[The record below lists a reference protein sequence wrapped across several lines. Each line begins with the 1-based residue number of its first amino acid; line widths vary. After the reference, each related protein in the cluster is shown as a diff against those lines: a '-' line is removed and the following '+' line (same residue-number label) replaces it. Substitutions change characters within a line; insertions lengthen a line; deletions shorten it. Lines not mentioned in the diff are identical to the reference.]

1 MEDPQSTLKEA
12 KGLHQSLK
20 ELLRKKEPFDK
31 ETDFQ
36 RKNLRRCYLNLLL
49 LHPYAQES
57 QDVENHLWM
66 QTSYAIISVYK
77 QRIAALDRILQNQP
91 QQHHQHGHGPV
102 EYRKLVQR
110 FRQFLA
116 EEEKFWAQVV
126 IRYQRSFA
134 LDEAKPALVALEII
148 PATGI
153 VENDAPPPNGRNHF
167 QFPRADPVESV
178 GPKTPEQR
186 ESRLSILS
194 KALVCLGDI
203 ARYREQYNEGG
214 GRGKIG
220 HDDFPRRG
228 RNRRGGAPGGESLPR
243 PRNYSKA
250 RHCYEQAR
258 LLVPHDGNPSHQL
271 AILASYQKDSF
282 ESLAHYYRA
291 LCVRQPYD
299 TAAENMGT
307 VLTKALEQW
316 KVRSKREKDTGPPVD
331 TSQVPKI
338 IVVTAFKEKVVILHA
353 LWRLGLQKM
362 DSLTKKQSREIY
374 TELAELVAGRHL
386 PEDLILKIFVTAHG
400 ALWKHRMFR
409 DSPASVATRR
419 TADSLSSSTLSPTAI
434 EARILCHALL
444 LHQAL
449 LEVGIEELKA
459 SLPDDVEQTDLAQR
473 ITANFRR
480 TLPALR
486 MASKW
491 LCANYT
497 YILEKGTELR
507 DDTSEIA
514 EFWSV
519 FAKFVSALSQAF
531 PVDCLP
537 ALMFGLEEDVELQ
550 GFLPLK
556 MAIIKR
562 HTEAEE
568 QVHPNVE
575 QLMRISDLLMDAQFL
590 AQEKGSPLHAADI
603 LNLKTSILPASVLSI
618 DCIDASEDHSS
629 PYHSEGKEDDVMT
642 EATSDT
648 NDDIVRA
655 AFEHLN
661 AQEQDEED
669 EDEER
674 VLYPRPTPPTI
685 SPVSRPT
692 PITPIKPL
700 SPIAP
705 PAASPLKNRSPLIT
719 PEAAPP
725 PITAQDLLLNFM
737 SAPRTASRSIS
748 ESRPP
753 LLFGPEPNPLRSIW
767 SAVQDEPSLQP
778 PGHKNQSPPISQSQ
792 IYETPPSAPQTTWP
806 PPLSSSSQNPQTY
819 IPGSISSASFPPQ
832 SQSFSMNHHQRNLS
846 ASVGPMRV
854 PGLSP
859 DMPQH
864 YMGEYTQP
872 IEQPSF
878 VGTHELYPPTTAM
891 GADVAAMYY
900 PASPTHP
907 LHSRHMSLDPRQGYI
922 VPSVWGP
929 AG

>member
-1 MEDPQSTLKEA
+1 
-12 KGLHQSLK
+12 
-20 ELLRKKEPFDK
+20 
-31 ETDFQ
+31 
-36 RKNLRRCYLNLLL
+36 
-49 LHPYAQES
+49 
-57 QDVENHLWM
+57 M

-77 QRIAALDRILQNQP
+77 QRIAAPLQAQP
-91 QQHHQHGHGPV
+91 QQQHGHGPV

-116 EEEKFWAQVV
+116 EEDKFWAQVV
-126 IRYQRSFA
+126 TRYQRSFA
-134 LDEAKPALVALEII
+134 LDEARPALLALEII
-148 PATGI
+148 PATGS
-153 VENDAPPPNGRNHF
+153 VDNDAAPPSSRNHF
-167 QFPRADPVESV
+167 QFPRADPGESV
-178 GPKTPEQR
+178 APTTPEQR
-186 ESRLSILS
+186 EGRLAILS

-203 ARYREQYNEGG
+203 ARYREQFNEGG
-214 GRGKIG
+214 GRSKIG
-220 HDDFPRRG
+220 HDEFPRRG
-228 RNRRGGAPGGESLPR
+228 RNRRGGASGGESLPR
-243 PRNYSKA
+243 PRNYTKA

-316 KVRSKREKDTGPPVD
+316 KLRSKKEKDTGPPVD
-331 TSQVPKI
+331 PSQVPKI
-338 IVVTAFKEKVVILHA
+338 VVVTALKEKVVILHA

-362 DSLTKKQSREIY
+362 DSLTRRQSKEICS
-374 TELAELVAGRHL
+374 EVAELVAGRHL
-386 PEDLILKIFVTAHG
+386 PEELIRKLFVTAHG

-419 TADSLSSSTLSPTAI
+419 TADSPLPSILSPAAI
-434 EARILCHALL
+434 EVRILCHVLL
-444 LHQAL
+444 LHRAL
-449 LEVGIEELKA
+449 LEVGIEELKDPV
-459 SLPDDVEQTDLAQR
+459 PDDVEQTDLAQR
-473 ITANFRR
+473 ITASFRR

-491 LCANYT
+491 LRGHYT
-497 YILEKGTELR
+497 YVIEKGKEFCDETN
-507 DDTSEIA
+507 EIA
-514 EFWSV
+514 DFWSV
-519 FAKFVSALSQAF
+519 FAKFIGALSRAF
-531 PVDCLP
+531 PVDRLP
-537 ALMFGLEEDVELQ
+537 ALTSGLEEDIELQ

-556 MAIIKR
+556 MAVVER
-562 HTEAEE
+562 HMEVEE

-590 AQEKGSPLHAADI
+590 AEEEASAFCGSPLHAADV
-603 LNLKTSILPASVLSI
+603 LNLKTSIPA
-618 DCIDASEDHSS
+618 
-629 PYHSEGKEDDVMT
+629 PYRSEGKEDEVMT

-648 NDDIVRA
+648 NDDIVRE

-661 AQEQDEED
+661 AQEQDEE
-669 EDEER
+669 EEM

-719 PEAAPP
+719 PKTTLP
-725 PITAQDLLLNFM
+725 PITAHDLLINAM
-737 SAPRTASRSIS
+737 GGPRTTSRIIS
-748 ESRPP
+748 ESRPS
-753 LLFGPEPNPLRSIW
+753 LLFNPEPNPLRSIW
-767 SAVQDEPSLQP
+767 SAAPDEPPLHP
-778 PGHKNQSPPISQSQ
+778 PGHKNQSPLIAQSQ
-792 IYETPPSAPQTTWP
+792 LYETPPSAPQTTWP
-806 PPLSSSSQNPQTY
+806 PPSAQSPQVY
-819 IPGSISSASFPPQ
+819 IPGSITSASFASQ
-832 SQSFSMNHHQRNLS
+832 SQSFSMNPHQRTLS
-846 ASVGPMRV
+846 ANIGSMRA
-854 PGLSP
+854 PSMSP
-859 DMPQH
+859 SMAQH
-864 YMGEYTQP
+864 YAGGYAQP

-878 VGTHELYPPTTAM
+878 VGTHELYPPTATM

-907 LHSRHMSLDPRQGYI
+907 IHPRPMSLDPRHAYMA
-922 VPSVWGP
+922 PSVWGP

>member
-12 KGLHQSLK
+12 KGLHQILKESLK
-20 ELLRKKEPFDK
+20 KKEPFDK

-49 LHPYAQES
+49 LHPYEPES
-57 QDVENHLWM
+57 QDAENHLWM

-77 QRIAALDRILQNQP
+77 QRIATLDRILQSQP

-116 EEEKFWAQVV
+116 EEEKFWSQLVT
-126 IRYQRSFA
+126 RYQRSFG
-134 LDEAKPALVALEII
+134 LDEAKSALVTLEII
-148 PATGI
+148 PATGTPD
-153 VENDAPPPNGRNHF
+153 NDATPPNGRNHF
-167 QFPRADPVESV
+167 QFPRMESTESV
-178 GPKTPEQR
+178 IPTTPEER
-186 ESRLSILS
+186 EDRLSILS

-214 GRGKIG
+214 GRSKIG

-250 RHCYEQAR
+250 RLCYEQAR

-316 KVRSKREKDTGPPVD
+316 KVRSKKEKDTGPSVD
-331 TSQVPKI
+331 PSQVPKI
-338 IVVTAFKEKVVILHA
+338 IVVTAFKEKIVILHA

-362 DSLTKKQSREIY
+362 DSLTRKQSKEIY
-374 TELAELVAGRHL
+374 TELIDLVSGRHL
-386 PEDLILKIFVTAHG
+386 PEDFIIRIFVTAHG

-409 DSPASVATRR
+409 DSPASVATRKA
-419 TADSLSSSTLSPTAI
+419 ADSSPSSTLSPTVI
-434 EARILCHALL
+434 EARILCHVLL
-444 LHQAL
+444 LHRAL
-449 LEVGIEELKA
+449 LEVGIEELKVP
-459 SLPDDVEQTDLAQR
+459 LDDVEQTDLAQR
-473 ITANFRR
+473 ITATFRR
-480 TLPALR
+480 TLKALR
-486 MASKW
+486 VASKW
-491 LCANYT
+491 LRANYA
-497 YILEKGTELR
+497 YVLEKGKEFR
-507 DDTSEIA
+507 DDASEIA

-519 FAKFVSALSQAF
+519 FAKFISALSHVF
-531 PVDCLP
+531 PVDRLP
-537 ALMFGLEEDVELQ
+537 ELKFGLEEDVELQ

-556 MAIIKR
+556 MAVIKR
-562 HTEAEE
+562 HTEGEE
-568 QVHPNVE
+568 QGHPNIE
-575 QLMRISDLLMDAQFL
+575 QLMRISDLLMDAQFF
-590 AQEKGSPLHAADI
+590 ADEECSPLHTAGI
-603 LNLKTSILPASVLSI
+603 LSSKTSIPASLSTGSTVALV
-618 DCIDASEDHSS
+618 DHFVPYLSER
-629 PYHSEGKEDDVMT
+629 KEDEVMT

-648 NDDIVRA
+648 NDDIIHA

-669 EDEER
+669 ENEEM

-705 PAASPLKNRSPLIT
+705 PATSPLKNRSPLIT
-719 PEAAPP
+719 PKTAHP
-725 PITAQDLLLNFM
+725 PITAQDLLHTFM
-737 SAPRTASRSIS
+737 SVPRTASRSIS

-753 LLFGPEPNPLRSIW
+753 LLFGPEPNQPRSIW

-778 PGHKNQSPPISQSQ
+778 PGHKNQSPLISHSQ
-792 IYETPPSAPQTTWP
+792 LYETPPSAPQATWP
-806 PPLSSSSQNPQTY
+806 PPLSSSTQVPQTY
-819 IPGSISSASFPPQ
+819 IPGSIPSASFPSQ
-832 SQSFSMNHHQRNLS
+832 SQSSSLNHHQRNLS
-846 ASVGPMRV
+846 ANVGNLRA

-859 DMPQH
+859 NMSQH
-864 YMGEYTQP
+864 YVSGYPPP
-872 IEQPSF
+872 IEQPTF
-878 VGTHELYPPTTAM
+878 VGGTHELYPPTATAM
-891 GADVAAMYY
+891 DADVAALYY

-907 LHSRHMSLDPRQGYI
+907 IHSRHMSLDPRQAYMT
-922 VPSVWGP
+922 PSVWGP

>member
-1 MEDPQSTLKEA
+1 MADPQSTLKEA
-12 KGLHQSLK
+12 KGIHQSLK
-20 ELLRKKEPFDK
+20 ELLKKKDPFDK

-49 LHPYAQES
+49 LHPYAPES

-77 QRIAALDRILQNQP
+77 QRIAALDRILQTQP

-126 IRYQRSFA
+126 TRYQRSFA
-134 LDEAKPALVALEII
+134 LDEARPALLALEII
-148 PATGI
+148 PATGS
-153 VENDAPPPNGRNHF
+153 VDNDAIPPNGRNHF
-167 QFPRADPVESV
+167 QFPRGDSIESV
-178 GPKTPEQR
+178 APTTPEQR

-220 HDDFPRRG
+220 HDEFPRRG
-228 RNRRGGAPGGESLPR
+228 RNRRGGASGGESLPR
-243 PRNYSKA
+243 PRNYAKA

-316 KVRSKREKDTGPPVD
+316 KVRSKKEKDTGPPVD
-331 TSQVPKI
+331 PSQVPKI
-338 IVVTAFKEKVVILHA
+338 VVVTALKEKVVILHA

-362 DSLTKKQSREIY
+362 DSLTRKQSKEIY
-374 TELAELVAGRHL
+374 TEVAELVAGRHL
-386 PEDLILKIFVTAHG
+386 PEEFIRKLFVTAHG

-419 TADSLSSSTLSPTAI
+419 TADSPLPSTLSPAAV
-434 EARILCHALL
+434 EVRILCHVLL
-444 LHQAL
+444 LHRAL
-449 LEVGIEELKA
+449 LEVGIEELKVP
-459 SLPDDVEQTDLAQR
+459 LPDDVEQTDLAQR

-491 LCANYT
+491 LRGNYT
-497 YILEKGTELR
+497 YVIEKGKEFR
-507 DDTSEIA
+507 DDSSEIA
-514 EFWSV
+514 EFWSI
-519 FAKFVSALSQAF
+519 FAKFTGALSQAF
-531 PVDCLP
+531 PVDRLP
-537 ALMFGLEEDVELQ
+537 ALTFGLEEDVELQ

-556 MAIIKR
+556 MAVVKR

-590 AQEKGSPLHAADI
+590 ADEEASAFGSPLHAADI
-603 LNLKTSILPASVLSI
+603 LNMIPATVRSVGGMGASVAP
-618 DCIDASEDHSS
+618 CRSED
-629 PYHSEGKEDDVMT
+629 KEDEVMT

-648 NDDIVRA
+648 NDDIVRE

-669 EDEER
+669 DEEM

-719 PEAAPP
+719 PKAPP
-725 PITAQDLLLNFM
+725 PVTAQDLLHNFM
-737 SAPRTASRSIS
+737 GAPRTASRSIS

-753 LLFGPEPNPLRSIW
+753 LLFGPEPNQLRSIW

-778 PGHKNQSPPISQSQ
+778 PGHKNQSPLISQSQ
-792 IYETPPSAPQTTWP
+792 LYETPPSAPQTTWP
-806 PPLSSSSQNPQTY
+806 PPLSSSAQSPQTY
-819 IPGSISSASFPPQ
+819 IPGSIPSASFASQP
-832 SQSFSMNHHQRNLS
+832 QSFSMNPHQRNLS
-846 ASVGPMRV
+846 ANVGSMRA
-854 PGLSP
+854 PNLSP
-859 DMPQH
+859 NVAQH
-864 YMGEYTQP
+864 YAGGYTQP

-878 VGTHELYPPTTAM
+878 VGTHELYPPTATM

-907 LHSRHMSLDPRQGYI
+907 IHSRHMSLDPRQAYMA
-922 VPSVWGP
+922 PSVWGP

>member
-1 MEDPQSTLKEA
+1 MADPQSTLKEA
-12 KGLHQSLK
+12 KGIHQSLK
-20 ELLRKKEPFDK
+20 ELLKKKDPFDK
-31 ETDFQ
+31 DTDFQ

-49 LHPYAQES
+49 LHPYAPES

-77 QRIAALDRILQNQP
+77 QRIAALDRILQTQP

-126 IRYQRSFA
+126 TRYQRSFA
-134 LDEAKPALVALEII
+134 LDEARPALLALEII
-148 PATGI
+148 PATGS
-153 VENDAPPPNGRNHF
+153 VDNDATPPNGRNHF
-167 QFPRADPVESV
+167 RFPQGDPAESV
-178 GPKTPEQR
+178 VPTTPEQR

-220 HDDFPRRG
+220 HDEFPRRG
-228 RNRRGGAPGGESLPR
+228 RNRRGGASGAESLPR
-243 PRNYSKA
+243 PRNYA
-250 RHCYEQAR
+250 RAKHCYEQAR

-316 KVRSKREKDTGPPVD
+316 KVRSKKEKDTGPPVD
-331 TSQVPKI
+331 PSQVPKI
-338 IVVTAFKEKVVILHA
+338 VVVTALKEKVVILHA

-362 DSLTKKQSREIY
+362 DSLTRKQSKEIY
-374 TELAELVAGRHL
+374 TEVAELVAGRHL
-386 PEDLILKIFVTAHG
+386 PEEFIRKLFVTAYG

-419 TADSLSSSTLSPTAI
+419 TADSPLPSTLSSAAI
-434 EARILCHALL
+434 EVRILCHVLL
-444 LHQAL
+444 LHRAL
-449 LEVGIEELKA
+449 LEVGIEELKVP
-459 SLPDDVEQTDLAQR
+459 LPDDVEQTDLAQR

-491 LCANYT
+491 LRGNYT
-497 YILEKGTELR
+497 YVIEKGRELR
-507 DDTSEIA
+507 DDSSEIA
-514 EFWSV
+514 EFWSI
-519 FAKFVSALSQAF
+519 FAKFTGALSRTF
-531 PVDCLP
+531 PVDRLP
-537 ALMFGLEEDVELQ
+537 ALTSGLEEDIELQ

-556 MAIIKR
+556 MVAVKH
-562 HTEAEE
+562 HTEVEE
-568 QVHPNVE
+568 QAHPNVE

-590 AQEKGSPLHAADI
+590 ADEEANVLH
-603 LNLKTSILPASVLSI
+603 LKTSIPAPVP
-618 DCIDASEDHSS
+618 
-629 PYHSEGKEDDVMT
+629 PYRSEGKEDEVMT

-648 NDDIVRA
+648 NDDIVRE

-661 AQEQDEED
+661 AQDED
-669 EDEER
+669 EDEEM

-705 PAASPLKNRSPLIT
+705 PAASPLKNRSPHIT
-719 PEAAPP
+719 PKAVAPP
-725 PITAQDLLLNFM
+725 VTAQDLLNNFM
-737 SAPRTASRSIS
+737 SAGAPRAASRSIS
-748 ESRPP
+748 ETRPS
-753 LLFGPEPNPLRSIW
+753 LLFGPESNQLRSIW
-767 SAVQDEPSLQP
+767 SASHDEPSLQP
-778 PGHKNQSPPISQSQ
+778 PGHKNQSPLISQSQ
-792 IYETPPSAPQTTWP
+792 LYETLPSPPHTTWP
-806 PPLSSSSQNPQTY
+806 PPLSSSAQSPQVY
-819 IPGSISSASFPPQ
+819 IPGSLPSASFASQ
-832 SQSFSMNHHQRNLS
+832 SQCFSINPHQRNLS
-846 ASVGPMRV
+846 ANVDSMRT
-854 PGLSP
+854 PNLSP
-859 DMPQH
+859 NIAQH
-864 YMGEYTQP
+864 YAGGYTQP

-878 VGTHELYPPTTAM
+878 VGTHELYPPAATM
-891 GADVAAMYY
+891 GPDVAAMYY

-907 LHSRHMSLDPRQGYI
+907 IHSRYISLDPRQAYMA
-922 VPSVWGP
+922 PSVWGP

>member
-1 MEDPQSTLKEA
+1 MADPQSTLKEA
-12 KGLHQSLK
+12 KGIHQSLK
-20 ELLRKKEPFDK
+20 ELLKKKDPFDK

-49 LHPYAQES
+49 LHPYAPES

-77 QRIAALDRILQNQP
+77 QRIAALDRILQTQP
-91 QQHHQHGHGPV
+91 QQHHTHGHGPV

-116 EEEKFWAQVV
+116 EEDKFWAQVV
-126 IRYQRSFA
+126 TRYQRSFA
-134 LDEAKPALVALEII
+134 LDEARPALLALEII
-148 PATGI
+148 PAT
-153 VENDAPPPNGRNHF
+153 ESADNDAAPPNGRNHF
-167 QFPRADPVESV
+167 QFPRADPGEDVA
-178 GPKTPEQR
+178 PTTPEQG

-220 HDDFPRRG
+220 HDEFPRRG
-228 RNRRGGAPGGESLPR
+228 RNRRGGASGGETLPR
-243 PRNYSKA
+243 PRNYAKA

-291 LCVRQPYD
+291 FCVRQPYD

-316 KVRSKREKDTGPPVD
+316 KIRSKKEKDTGPPVD
-331 TSQVPKI
+331 PSQVPKI
-338 IVVTAFKEKVVILHA
+338 IVVTALKEKVVILHA

-362 DSLTKKQSREIY
+362 DSLTRRQSKEIY
-374 TELAELVAGRHL
+374 TEVAELVAGRHL
-386 PEDLILKIFVTAHG
+386 PEELIRKLFVTAHG

-419 TADSLSSSTLSPTAI
+419 TTDSPLPTLSPAAI
-434 EARILCHALL
+434 EVRILCHVLL
-444 LHQAL
+444 LHRAL
-449 LEVGIEELKA
+449 LEVGIEELKDP
-459 SLPDDVEQTDLAQR
+459 LPDDVEQTDLAQR
-473 ITANFRR
+473 ITASFRR

-491 LCANYT
+491 LRGNYT
-497 YILEKGTELR
+497 HVIEKGKEFG
-507 DDTSEIA
+507 DDTGEIA

-519 FAKFVSALSQAF
+519 FAKFTGALSRAF
-531 PVDCLP
+531 PVDRLP
-537 ALMFGLEEDVELQ
+537 VLTSGLEEDIELQ

-556 MAIIKR
+556 MAVVEHHMEMK
-562 HTEAEE
+562 E

-590 AQEKGSPLHAADI
+590 ADEEGSPLHTADV
-603 LNLKTSILPASVLSI
+603 LHLKTCVPVPVP
-618 DCIDASEDHSS
+618 
-629 PYHSEGKEDDVMT
+629 PYRSEGKEDEVMT

-648 NDDIVRA
+648 NDDIVRE

-661 AQEQDEED
+661 AQEQEED
-669 EDEER
+669 EDEDEEM

-705 PAASPLKNRSPLIT
+705 PAASPLMNRSPLIT
-719 PEAAPP
+719 PKAALP
-725 PITAQDLLLNFM
+725 PITARDLLINAM
-737 SAPRTASRSIS
+737 GAPRTASRSIS
-748 ESRPP
+748 ESRPS
-753 LLFGPEPNPLRSIW
+753 LLFNSEPNPLRSIW

-778 PGHKNQSPPISQSQ
+778 PGHKNQSPLISHSQ
-792 IYETPPSAPQTTWP
+792 LYETSPSAPQATWP
-806 PPLSSSSQNPQTY
+806 PPLSSSTQSQQVY
-819 IPGSISSASFPPQ
+819 IPGSISSASFASQ

-846 ASVGPMRV
+846 VNVGSMRAT
-854 PGLSP
+854 GLSP
-859 DMPQH
+859 NMAQH
-864 YMGEYTQP
+864 YAGGYAQP

-878 VGTHELYPPTTAM
+878 VGTHELYPPTGTM

-907 LHSRHMSLDPRQGYI
+907 IHSRPMSLDPRQSYMA
-922 VPSVWGP
+922 PSVWGP